1 MNIDMLKKIFK
12 TLFNK
17 EKKSSTK
24 QLNVQQVFSY
34 GELGYNSTGGF
45 WDVITVDIENE
56 YIKDHRKEDE
66 EALVNKIFN
75 YLQISKNF
83 RFYVERGTV
92 YYSCDNDKLG
102 KIIGSYRFGFY
113 FFTFGVAKNKTRYDI
128 NYALN
133 SEKYY
138 KFKKW
143 LFEHF
148 DYSSNI
154 IDNF

>member
-1 MNIDMLKKIFK
+1 MLKKIFK

-34 GELGYNSTGGF
+34 SELGYKPSGGF

-56 YIKDHRKEDE
+56 YIKYHRKEDE
-66 EALVNKIFN
+66 EALINKIFN
-75 YLQISKNF
+75 YLQTSKNF

-113 FFTFGVAKNKTRYDI
+113 FFNFGVIKNKTRYDI

-133 SEKYY
+133 SEKYD
-138 KFKKW
+138 KCKKW
-143 LFEHF
+143 LFETFNHCKMNDCF
-148 DYSSNI
+148 
-154 IDNF
+154 

>member
-1 MNIDMLKKIFK
+1 MLKKIFK

-34 GELGYNSTGGF
+34 SELGYNSTGGF

-66 EALVNKIFN
+66 EVLVNKIFN
-75 YLQISKNF
+75 YLQTSKNF

-113 FFTFGVAKNKTRYDI
+113 FFNFGIVKNKIRYDI

-133 SEKYY
+133 SEKYN
-138 KFKKW
+138 KFKEW
-143 LFEHF
+143 LFENFNH
-148 DYSSNI
+148 SKM
-154 IDNF
+154 IDCF

>member
-1 MNIDMLKKIFK
+1 MLKKIFK

-34 GELGYNSTGGF
+34 GELGYKPMGGF

-66 EALVNKIFN
+66 EALTNKIFN
-75 YLQISKNF
+75 YLQTSKNF

-113 FFTFGVAKNKTRYDI
+113 FFNFGIVKNKIRYDI

-133 SEKYY
+133 SEKYN

-143 LFEHF
+143 LFENFNH
-148 DYSSNI
+148 SKM
-154 IDNF
+154 IDCF

>member
-24 QLNVQQVFSY
+24 QLNAQQVFSY

-75 YLQISKNF
+75 YLQTSKNF

-113 FFTFGVAKNKTRYDI
+113 FFNFGIVKNKIRYDI

-133 SEKYY
+133 SEKYN

-143 LFEHF
+143 LFENFNH
-148 DYSSNI
+148 SKM
-154 IDNF
+154 IDCF